1 MCKPPTILVLAAALA
16 LAAPTALADTVILRD
31 GRKLQGEV
39 TWSDDKKKL
48 EVKTRLGSIVVD
60 AGDVVR
66 VIIEETP
73 EQELLRRR
81 AALAPGDLA
90 GRVAL
95 AEFCVDNRLERDAAA
110 LLLEV
115 LAPGDDED
123 PEAPAPEA
131 VAARRAAAG
140 LLAARLDYHLV
151 DGRWV
156 PPEEYYPARGFVRHR
171 GRWVRRELVE
181 LVQQLEAAEE
191 GLKQR
196 RVEVR
201 RAERALEPAR
211 RALSE
216 ADAGVRKVE
225 RALANLGA
233 EKVAAERD
241 LSAREADVRAA
252 RDRVERARRNLLL
265 FGGAGGGAGGD
276 ERAQQQLLL
285 LQNEVIV
292 REAELDRALRAA
304 DQARARADELARLE
318 ATGPQ
323 VRAEAQATRERAR
336 EALAAAEQAL
346 AAARAAV
353 EDGAHEAESL
363 KQRLEALKRE

>member
-1 MCKPPTILVLAAALA
+1 MSKPAMVLLLAVLA
-16 LAAPTALADTVILRD
+16 LAAPARADTVILRD

-39 TWSDDKKKL
+39 TWSDDKKRL
-48 EVKTRLGSIVVD
+48 EVRTRLGSIVVD
-60 AGDVVR
+60 GADVVR

-81 AALAPGDLA
+81 AALAPDDLA

-95 AEFCVDNRLERDAAA
+95 AEFCIEHRLERDAAA

-115 LAPGDDED
+115 LAPRPDED
-123 PEAPAPEA
+123 EAEAPAPEA
-131 VAARRAAAG
+131 ELARRAAAG

-171 GRWVRRELVE
+171 GRWVRREQVE
-181 LVQQLEAAEE
+181 LVQQLEATEE

-201 RAERALEPAR
+201 RAERALDPAR
-211 RALSE
+211 RGVSD
-216 ADAGVRKVE
+216 ADAGLRKVE
-225 RALANLGA
+225 RALANLAAEKAGA
-233 EKVAAERD
+233 ERT
-241 LSAREADVRAA
+241 LQAREADVQAA
-252 RDRVERARRNLLL
+252 RERVERARRNLAL
-265 FGGAGGGAGGD
+265 FGAAGAGD
-276 ERAQQQLLL
+276 ERAQAQLLA
-285 LQNEVIV
+285 LQHDLIA

-304 DQARARADELARLE
+304 DQVRAAVDELARLE

-323 VRAEAQATRERAR
+323 VRAEAQAAQARAR

-353 EDGAHEAESL
+353 EQGAHEAESL
-363 KQRLEALKRE
+363 KQRLEAMKRAGE